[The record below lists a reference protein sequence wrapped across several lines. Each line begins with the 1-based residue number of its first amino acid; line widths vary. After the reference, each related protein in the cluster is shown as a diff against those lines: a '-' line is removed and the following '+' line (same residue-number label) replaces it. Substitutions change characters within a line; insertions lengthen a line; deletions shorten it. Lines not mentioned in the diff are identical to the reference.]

1 MIERRAQPA
10 FTLSSLSPEPE
21 NFSRRPSTAPF
32 VKNWK
37 LKLSLYLNYFVFAML
52 LNSVGTVILQVQR
65 NYGVSGSS
73 ASALEACKDLSIAV
87 VSFLVASYVARI
99 GYRRSMLVALGAI
112 SAMCAAMPLVPTFVM
127 TKLLFIATG
136 ACFALIKVSVYA
148 TIGLITGNRK
158 DHASF
163 MSFLESFF
171 MVGVLS
177 GYFIFSAFT
186 DNAQSPSTSWL
197 RVYYVLA
204 ALTLVAFLLLATTRI
219 DETVIRPPS
228 AQPLRKDFSEL
239 FRLMWSS
246 VVLVFIASVFFS
258 VLVEQSIMSWL
269 PSYNNSVLHLPTTLS
284 IEIASIL
291 AASIALGRFI
301 AGFVLHRFAWFPV
314 LATCLIGAASL
325 VLVALP
331 LAHSSSGAVTSWSNA
346 PLGAFVF
353 PMIGLFLSPIYPV
366 INSAVLTALP
376 SPQHAAMS
384 GLSVIFSA
392 LGGTT
397 GSIVNGF
404 VFDALGGQTA
414 FYLSLIPIASLLIAL
429 YFFNRLQTRSLVR
442 TIEAHA

>member
-1 MIERRAQPA
+1 M
-10 FTLSSLSPEPE
+10 
-21 NFSRRPSTAPF
+21 
-32 VKNWK
+32 KNWK
-37 LKLSLYLNYFVFAML
+37 LKLSLYINYFVFAIL

-65 NYGVSGSS
+65 NYGVSGPA
-73 ASALEACKDLSIAV
+73 ASVLEACKDLSIAV
-87 VSFLVASYVARI
+87 VSFLLASYVARI
-99 GYRRSMLVALGAI
+99 GYRRSMLVALAI
-112 SAMCAAMPLVPTFVM
+112 ISTVCAVMPLVPTFVM
-127 TKLLFIATG
+127 TKLLFVATG

-148 TIGLITGNRK
+148 TISLVTDNRK

-177 GYFIFSAFT
+177 GYFIFGAYT
-186 DNAQSPSTSWL
+186 DNAQPHSTTWL
-197 RVYYVLA
+197 QVYYVLA
-204 ALTLVAFLLLATTRI
+204 GLSFAAFLLLLTTKI
-219 DETVIRPPS
+219 DEKAVRPPS
-228 AQPLRKDFSEL
+228 SQPLRKDFSDI
-239 FRLMWSS
+239 FRLMWSG

-269 PSYNNSVLHLPTTLS
+269 PSYNSSVLHLPTSLS

-314 LATCLIGAASL
+314 IAGCLLGAACL

-331 LAHSSSGAVTSWSNA
+331 LANNATGVVTGWADA

-366 INSAVLTALP
+366 INSTVLTALP
-376 SPQHAAMS
+376 ATQHAAMS
-384 GLSVIFSA
+384 GISVIFSA

-397 GSIVNGF
+397 GSLVNGF
-404 VFDALGGQTA
+404 IFDALGGQTA
-414 FYLSLIPIASLLIAL
+414 FYFSLVPIASLLIAL
-429 YFFNRLQTRSLVR
+429 FFFNRLQSRSTVGM
-442 TIEAHA
+442 TDAHA